1 MPYVSI
7 MQIIDSQMRAFTSL
21 FNFPIWFSMTPSPH
35 RGSTLTYP
43 AWPRTRDVWPGAPSF
58 EHRVCSPSSV
68 RAQRQKPF
76 PPLVAEAARGR
87 DRGSPPLEQ
96 GCEARS
102 RCRNLLGRDRYRPP
116 VQFSCGDSLA
126 QCSRPR
132 PGSWCLVRIRGMHA
146 AKPAPIMHSAKEKHL
161 PDSSPR
167 GGLGCRRNRAV
178 GLRPR
183 ASGAVRG
190 FLPSAG
196 LHRVEYDHT
205 LEHTGG
211 TPWR

>member
-21 FNFPIWFSMTPSPH
+21 FDFPIWFSMTPSPH

-146 AKPAPIMHSAKEKHL
+146 AKPAPIMH
-161 PDSSPR
+161 
-167 GGLGCRRNRAV
+167 CRRQRKNTSPIALLVV
-178 GLRPR
+178 G
-183 ASGAVRG
+183 SGADVTA
-190 FLPSAG
+190 PSAFA
-196 LHRVEYDHT
+196 RVRPVPFGASCRRPACTEWSMII
-205 LEHTGG
+205 L
-211 TPWR
+211 